1 MKKTHRKEK
10 IKVKKDGL
18 QEPAKEDNVSER
30 EIQTVRELLDTA
42 ARDYGNRTFI
52 KFADGDNIIEK
63 SYITLRDN
71 SYAISRYIRSFSQER
86 MHIAIIGKTNYEY
99 LTCLTGILISANVSV
114 PFAPDISVEEACDL
128 FERADIDMLFYEDDF
143 EPSAKEISRRYGKF
157 KNMVNLGSRET
168 F

>member
-1 MKKTHRKEK
+1 M
-10 IKVKKDGL
+10 KKDGL
-18 QEPAKEDNVSER
+18 QKPAKEDNVSER

-114 PFAPDISVEEACDL
+114 PFAPDIWWKRPATCLNAPILTCCSMRTIL
-128 FERADIDMLFYEDDF
+128 SRA
-143 EPSAKEISRRYGKF
+143 PKR
-157 KNMVNLGSRET
+157 
-168 F
+168 